1 MTSPRDLSFRGL
13 IATPPRGLEEIFRS
27 SKSPDLERLPGRV
40 FRGCNPPWHARLL
53 GIQKFMK
60 GFLRGEN
67 GIEGYNL
74 PVRQDGLD
82 APWSAKPSDESP
94 RRFGY
99 YLARPVDPNARDS
112 KYPDSA
118 LLDYGASPRNPWYA
132 VEKVL
137 RDYVV
142 QPDPANP
149 DVLLGKAYLAFGP
162 ARVKAN
168 FFVLAYDRE
177 GPKEI

>member
-1 MTSPRDLSFRGL
+1 MTAVLDLSFRGL
-13 IATPPRGLEEIFRS
+13 IATSQRELEAVFRA

-40 FRGCNPPWHARLL
+40 FRGCNPPWHARVL

-60 GFLRGEN
+60 GFFRGAG

-74 PVRQDGLD
+74 PVRQNGLE

-99 YLARPVDPNARDS
+99 YLARPVDPKARDA
-112 KYPDSA
+112 KYPGSA

-132 VEKVL
+132 APKVL
-137 RDYVV
+137 RDYLV

-149 DVLLGKAYLAFGP
+149 DVLLGKAYLALGP

-177 GPKEI
+177 GPGEL